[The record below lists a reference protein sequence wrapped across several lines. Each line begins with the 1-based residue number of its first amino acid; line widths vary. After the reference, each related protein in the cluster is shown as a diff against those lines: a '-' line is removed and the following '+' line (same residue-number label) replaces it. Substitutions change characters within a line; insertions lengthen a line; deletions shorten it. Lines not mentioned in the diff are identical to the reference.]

1 MSLTGCGTKVSVD
14 SVATEKDLSDT
25 SEEETKEESTLDTGD
40 EPESEHVPELPEDT
54 GVMAETEEQFS
65 FADVSDLEFW
75 FGSGAGAW
83 CTVLHIHADG
93 TFDGE
98 YHDSDMGDIGEEN
111 PNGVMYLSNFTGKFA
126 YSEKVNDYTYAFEI
140 ESLKLEQ
147 EPDTEEIK
155 DGIRYIYSEPYGLDQ
170 AERILLY
177 LPGTPLDQL
186 PEEFRSWVGNSSLA
200 ASDDTKLA
208 CYGLYN
214 ETPGYGFSS
223 YQILDVYEELKK
235 ELESVEE
242 TARGLEEKLQAEELT
257 QLEMSEVSAEIYR
270 LWDDELNRVWDC
282 LKSNLDQEMMERI
295 TVEEREWISN
305 KESEMANAGAEA
317 EEGSI
322 QTMLENDKGAELTK
336 SRVYELIEYLK

>member
-1 MSLTGCGTKVSVD
+1 M
-14 SVATEKDLSDT
+14 
-25 SEEETKEESTLDTGD
+25 
-40 EPESEHVPELPEDT
+40 
-54 GVMAETEEQFS
+54 
-65 FADVSDLEFW
+65 
-75 FGSGAGAW
+75 
-83 CTVLHIHADG
+83 
-93 TFDGE
+93 
-98 YHDSDMGDIGEEN
+98 
-111 PNGVMYLSNFTGKFA
+111 
-126 YSEKVNDYTYAFEI
+126 
-140 ESLKLEQ
+140 
-147 EPDTEEIK
+147 
-155 DGIRYIYSEPYGLDQ
+155 
-170 AERILLY
+170 LY